1 LRKTLQRV
9 ARGLLWLLIAWFAI
23 TISAVLLLRF
33 IDPPTSAFMARDRI
47 GAWWN
52 DEPRYQF
59 RHTWM
64 DGKRISPHLKLAVIA
79 SEDQKFIDHYGFD
92 LESINDA
99 LEARERGRR
108 VRGASTITQQVAK
121 NLFLWPG
128 QSWIRKGIEA
138 YFTVLIETLWS
149 KRRIM
154 EVYLNV
160 AEFGRGTYG
169 AEAAAQRFFKKTASR
184 LNASEAALMAAVLP
198 NPVRFRVHAP
208 SGYVRSRQTFILG
221 QMQGLG
227 LATVKEL

>member
-1 LRKTLQRV
+1 
-9 ARGLLWLLIAWFAI
+9 
-23 TISAVLLLRF
+23 
-33 IDPPTSAFMARDRI
+33 MARDRI
-47 GAWWN
+47 NAWWN
-52 DEPRYQF
+52 EEPRYQF
-59 RHTWM
+59 RHRWV
-64 DGKRISPHLKLAVIA
+64 DGARISPYLKLAVIA

-92 LESINDA
+92 LQSINDA
-99 LEARERGRR
+99 LEAREQGRR
-108 VRGASTITQQVAK
+108 VRGASTISQQVAK

-138 YFTVLIETLWS
+138 YFTALIETLWN

-169 AEAAAQRFFKKTASR
+169 AEAAAQRFFKKSAAQ
-184 LNASEAALMAAVLP
+184 LNASDAALMASVLP
-198 NPVRFRVHAP
+198 NPIRLRIHAP
-208 SGYVRSRQTFILG
+208 SEYVRSRQTFILR